1 MSHSFIKS
9 TRKPEM
15 ERKRRQRIN
24 KCLSQI
30 KLLIPEAKELEVGFE
45 LSAKQTRGAATL
57 RKPLFEDAYP
67 HFNKRNLFQLI
78 LDFL

>member
-9 TRKPEM
+9 PRKPEM

-30 KLLIPEAKELEVGFE
+30 KLLIPEAKEMEVSVWE
-45 LSAKQTRGAATL
+45 ADTRRRNL
-57 RKPLFEDAYP
+57 IRKSLFEASYP
-67 HFNKRNLFQLI
+67 HFNKQNRFQLI
-78 LDFL
+78 LDCL